1 MLNKR
6 NILILIVLVFGLLV
20 ACSGC
25 SSCSGPKP
33 EPTPT
38 LAPTVPPEM
47 DDSWS
52 RIQAA
57 GKIVVGTSAD
67 YPPFAYYPPFTYAT
81 TGELHIDGLDIA
93 LMNEI
98 GRHLGVQVEFHDLAF
113 DGLLG
118 ALQVE
123 QIDVAIG
130 AISATPERQAVVDFS
145 EVYYVGQD
153 AILAGAD
160 ATISVGSVAD
170 LVGHK
175 IGVQSGSVYE
185 TWLQDNLVDT
195 GQMPSSNLLAY
206 ARSDDAITDLAG
218 RRVDLVVLDYLPAQ
232 RFANRGNVKIVG
244 YSLNQQV
251 YAIATRKGATTLLAE
266 INQALAQLQ
275 DEGKICQ
282 LAQEYVGLAPAE
294 IVPTPTPGSGP
305 TATPPLPPSHPCIDS
320 MALVQEL
327 TDDNQDTTSPPQ
339 MNPGQAFTKGWRVR
353 NTGTCEWDD
362 TYRFVFGQGNVPGA
376 RMGGEPVAIEREVSS
391 GDTYDVQINLVA
403 PSEPGNYQAFWQ
415 MVDGRG
421 ISFGERIYVGIEVP
435 R

>member
-1 MLNKR
+1 
-6 NILILIVLVFGLLV
+6 
-20 ACSGC
+20 
-25 SSCSGPKP
+25 
-33 EPTPT
+33 
-38 LAPTVPPEM
+38 M

-130 AISATPERQAVVDFS
+130 AISVTPERQAVVDFS

-195 GQMPSSNLLAY
+195 GQMPSSNLLTY

-232 RFANRGNVKIVG
+232 RFADRGNVRIVG
-244 YSLNQQV
+244 HSLNQQM

-294 IVPTPTPGSGP
+294 IIPTPTPGSEP
-305 TATPPLPPSHPCIDS
+305 TATPPLPPSRPCIDS

-327 TDDNQDTTSPPQ
+327 TDDDQDTTSPPQ

-376 RMGGEPVAIEREVSS
+376 RMGGEPVAIEREVPS